1 MKKQVTLDEWLM
13 ARFKDLLQRARV
25 VAAKTDRP
33 VVLYRHAVEESEHA
47 MEEEVATVTDKYV
60 VVQVITHGGFIPP
73 SFQQQ
78 FVFRID
84 EFPEWIMKR
93 SKELFLKTLDN
104 LEEELKYQ
112 T

>member
-13 ARFKDLLQRARV
+13 ARFKDLLQRASV
-25 VAAKTDRP
+25 IATKKDMP
-33 VVLYRHAVEESEHA
+33 VVLYRQSVEESEHA
-47 MEEEVATVTDKYV
+47 MEEEVATITSRYV